1 MEDCKFLYLS
11 QEDIVSLN
19 ITWQEIIESVRLA
32 LTEHGEKTV
41 ENPPKPGVHSKD
53 NSFIHAM
60 PSYLKQMGTLG
71 IKWVSGYPDNHK
83 HDLPS
88 IGGVIVLNS
97 AVTGQ
102 VLSIM
107 DCRWVTAVRTAAV
120 SALAALKL
128 ARSHAKTLGIVGAGV
143 QGTMNTIALSK
154 VIPTLEQ
161 CKVFDIRKESM
172 DRFVD
177 NAGSASVLDI
187 VKTGSVEDAVSGCDI
202 VVSATQKMYQPIVKF
217 EWLKAGVLALPLES
231 NRAWHD
237 EALFGVDKFVI
248 DDLEQ
253 GRLYQ
258 RGGAFQG
265 GIPDVYAETGEIV
278 AGIKPGRENDSEKIM
293 AINIGLACEDISLGT
308 YIYEKA
314 QEQKVGLELS
324 LMKEDKIEIP
334 A

>member
-1 MEDCKFLYLS
+1 MKACKFLYLS

-19 ITWQEIIESVRLA
+19 ITWEQIIESVRLA
-32 LTEHGEKTV
+32 LTEHGQKTV

-71 IKWVSGYPDNHK
+71 IKWVSGYPDNYK

-88 IGGVIVLNS
+88 ISGVIVLNS
-97 AVTGQ
+97 AETGQ
-102 VLSIM
+102 VLSVM

-120 SALAALKL
+120 SALTAVKL
-128 ARSHAKTLGIVGAGV
+128 ASSHAKTLGIVGTGV

-154 VIPTLEQ
+154 VIPNLEQ
-161 CKVFDIRKESM
+161 CRIFDIKKESM
-172 DRFVD
+172 ARFVD
-177 NAGSASVLDI
+177 NIGPASGLDI
-187 VKTGSVEDAVSGCDI
+187 VQTGSVEDVVNGSDI
-202 VVSATQKMYQPIVKF
+202 VVTATQKMHQPIVKF
-217 EWLKAGVLALPLES
+217 EWLRAGVLALPLES
-231 NRAWHD
+231 NRAWSD

-258 RGGAFQG
+258 QGGAFQG
-265 GIPDVYAETGEIV
+265 GIPDLYAETGEIV

-314 QEQKVGLELS
+314 REKRIGLELS
-324 LMKEDKIEIP
+324 LMKEDKIEVL

>member
-1 MEDCKFLYLS
+1 MKDCSFLYLS

-19 ITWQEIIESVRLA
+19 ITWEEIIESVRLA
-32 LTEHGEKTV
+32 LTEHGQKTV

-60 PSYLKQMGTLG
+60 PSYLKQMGKLG
-71 IKWVSGYPDNHK
+71 IKWVSGYPDNYQ

-88 IGGVIVLNS
+88 IAGVIVLNS
-97 AVTGQ
+97 AETGQ
-102 VLSIM
+102 ILSIM

-128 ARSHAKTLGIVGAGV
+128 AKRHARILGIVGAGV
-143 QGTMNTIALSK
+143 QGTMNTVALSK

-161 CKVFDIRKESM
+161 CRVFDIRKESM
-172 DRFVD
+172 ARFVD
-177 NAGSASVLDI
+177 HAGPASGLDI
-187 VKTGSVEDAVSGCDI
+187 VETGSVEGAVRGSDI
-202 VVSATQKMYQPIVKF
+202 VITATQKMFKPIVKF
-217 EWLKAGVLALPLES
+217 EWLTAGVLALPLES
-231 NRAWHD
+231 NRAWYD

-253 GRLYQ
+253 GKLYQ
-258 RGGAFQG
+258 QGGAFQG
-265 GIPDVYAETGEIV
+265 GIPDIYAETGEIV

-314 QEQKVGLELS
+314 QKNKVGLELS
-324 LMKEDKIEIP
+324 LMKEDKIEVP
-334 A
+334 V